1 MGLEMNGGGRSGGG
15 RGRRPA
21 GGMPRAWWGS
31 PRPPHSAPDE
41 VLFDLPDGA
50 SFDDE
55 PPIDLSLLAAPRPG
69 GRPAADWEALVARLE
84 RAAEPELA
92 RRARAAT
99 GVLDFIPV
107 LARSLRPALIA
118 AAAALLLA
126 VGLVPREVPLDA
138 IEVAASA
145 SDPVAGQLLSD
156 ASDERA
162 PENSDAAWIAQQRAP
177 SATALAEAIGLADI
191 GDVP

>member
-1 MGLEMNGGGRSGGG
+1 MGLEMNGGGRAGGG

-21 GGMPRAWWGS
+21 GGMPRTWWGS

-69 GRPAADWEALVARLE
+69 GRPAADWEALAARIE

-92 RRARAAT
+92 RRARAAS
-99 GVLDFIPV
+99 GVLDFVPV
-107 LARSLRPALIA
+107 LARSLRPALVA

-126 VGLVPREVPLDA
+126 VGLVPREAPL
-138 IEVAASA
+138 ESTEMTASA
-145 SDPVAGQLLSD
+145 DPVASPLLS
-156 ASDERA
+156 RA
-162 PENSDAAWIAQQRAP
+162 EGDSALENSDAAWIAQQRAP

>member
-1 MGLEMNGGGRSGGG
+1 MGLEMNGGRGGG
-15 RGRRPA
+15 GL
-21 GGMPRAWWGS
+21 
-31 PRPPHSAPDE
+31 PP
-41 VLFDLPDGA
+41 GA

-55 PPIDLSLLAAPRPG
+55 PPIDLSLLGAPRPG
-69 GRPAADWEALVARLE
+69 GGRRPTDWEALAARIE

-107 LARSLRPALIA
+107 LARSVRPAVLA

-126 VGLVPREVPLDA
+126 VGLVPRETPVEQP
-138 IEVAASA
+138 IEVAASVA
-145 SDPVAGQLLSD
+145 TDPVAAPLLSD

-162 PENSDAAWIAQQRAP
+162 PVNSDAAWIAQQRAP
-177 SATALAEAIGLADI
+177 STAALAEAIGLADL
-191 GDVP
+191 GDIP